1 MNLNDLVGCS
11 CDIDLQFSCFIEW
24 TIKQSQKTLMGNIR
38 SILSRIFFQFVH
50 DIVCMIITI

>member
-1 MNLNDLVGCS
+1 MNFNDLVGCS
-11 CDIDLQFSCFIEW
+11 SDIDLQFPCLVER
-24 TIKQSQKTLMGNIR
+24 TIKQSKKTLMGNIR